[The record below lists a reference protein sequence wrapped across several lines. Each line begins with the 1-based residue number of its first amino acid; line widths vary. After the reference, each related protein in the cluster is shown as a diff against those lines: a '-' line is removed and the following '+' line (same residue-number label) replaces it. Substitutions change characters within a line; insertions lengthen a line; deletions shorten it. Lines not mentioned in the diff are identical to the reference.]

1 MNKLISLLL
10 TASFSLSLFAYSP
23 VTPEYHQIKTIIRQ
37 GTLFQEQAALN
48 PYKELKQLDITALD
62 WSESQW
68 NHYLDQF
75 LTPQTKSFLEA
86 ASEKKFH
93 TKDLGKSFK
102 AFINR
107 QYVKVRT
114 LGREHGMAIVVT
126 AIIIEIVD
134 WTLPPLLVAVGL
146 PQVAALLFALPEFE
160 IFMGTALL
168 VQSTFTYIRLV
179 RLYGGIR
186 IRHHYAELH
195 RDVLKEL
202 HLKKNKGSII
212 KFPHVTTGFVL
223 MPNSIIKKL
232 QDLGQKKIKFLTIK
246 NLKEFLQLNIL
257 MTESYEQ
264 TLNAQN
270 LSDEEKIIKISF
282 DLTKSSKSL
291 NLLKDFFKDQWLEN
305 LKEVDENNEIQEWAE
320 SSVLNVDQFE
330 QITKT
335 FDSLIIGDQ
344 RTYFFFQVYNQFILS
359 EYTDKTPG
367 NHINT
372 FHALHKK
379 FIPFLVL
386 VDKNPFIVWD
396 NQLQSKIQEY
406 FSSSFNSLR

>member
-1 MNKLISLLL
+1 
-10 TASFSLSLFAYSP
+10 
-23 VTPEYHQIKTIIRQ
+23 
-37 GTLFQEQAALN
+37 
-48 PYKELKQLDITALD
+48 
-62 WSESQW
+62 
-68 NHYLDQF
+68 
-75 LTPQTKSFLEA
+75 
-86 ASEKKFH
+86 
-93 TKDLGKSFK
+93 
-102 AFINR
+102 
-107 QYVKVRT
+107 
-114 LGREHGMAIVVT
+114 
-126 AIIIEIVD
+126 
-134 WTLPPLLVAVGL
+134 
-146 PQVAALLFALPEFE
+146 
-160 IFMGTALL
+160 
-168 VQSTFTYIRLV
+168 
-179 RLYGGIR
+179 
-186 IRHHYAELH
+186 
-195 RDVLKEL
+195 
-202 HLKKNKGSII
+202 
-212 KFPHVTTGFVL
+212 
-223 MPNSIIKKL
+223 
-232 QDLGQKKIKFLTIK
+232 
-246 NLKEFLQLNIL
+246 